1 MGIESGREQELRQNA
16 ASGPEPDLAQRREK
30 QYLYW
35 FTRIPGFGAV
45 TLRRIWELAGS
56 FERAYYIEGMELRK
70 LGILQSG
77 EKCRTYDR
85 WKERFS
91 CMTQEYEQLQ
101 EKGIRFITPLDRE
114 YPNRLLH
121 IYDYP
126 MGLYVKGGLPD
137 EKRPTAAIIGARN
150 CTDYGRQAAGYM
162 GRSWRKPVYRLSAAW
177 LWVLTEQGMRGL

>member
-56 FERAYYIEGMELRK
+56 FERAYYIEGMELKK

-77 EKCRTYDR
+77 EK
-85 WKERFS
+85 
-91 CMTQEYEQLQ
+91 MPHL
-101 EKGIRFITPLDRE
+101 
-114 YPNRLLH
+114 
-121 IYDYP
+121 
-126 MGLYVKGGLPD
+126 
-137 EKRPTAAIIGARN
+137 
-150 CTDYGRQAAGYM
+150 
-162 GRSWRKPVYRLSAAW
+162 
-177 LWVLTEQGMRGL
+177 